1 MKRVCIMHFD
11 VCANCMASSGYLF
24 FSRGFIV
31 ASVVSSH
38 LLRILLLPRTSTP
51 DVKLTYLHCKCA
63 PNRSTHIKEWPL
75 SSRPVLSLVPLSVT
89 YFTYR
94 AIIGRPYAVL
104 PPVECVAF
112 ASFLVA
118 SYLSTLHLC
127 LLSFQRLCF
136 FSR

>member
-1 MKRVCIMHFD
+1 MHFD

-38 LLRILLLPRTSTP
+38 LLRILLLPRTSIP
-51 DVKLTYLHCKCA
+51 DVNLTYLHSKCA

-104 PPVECVAF
+104 PPVECVSLSQAF
-112 ASFLVA
+112 WSRPICQRCTFV
-118 SYLSTLHLC
+118 YLAFNGC
-127 LLSFQRLCF
+127 VF
-136 FSR
+136 FRDDF